1 MHADTLMVFH
11 QIFLVATIMLLMDF
25 GWLAANNKYHNRVFA
40 ELQGQPLQVRIIPA
54 VLVYILMIVGVWF
67 FAVAPSTS
75 WSEAAG
81 RGALIGV
88 IMYGL
93 YDLTNYATLVNY
105 PLEYAVSDM
114 MWGTFLCAVVAG
126 TVKWFLPA

>member
-1 MHADTLMVFH
+1 MTPDTVLIV
-11 QIFLVATIMLLMDF
+11 QQVVLVATVMLLMDF
-25 GWLAANNKYHNRVFA
+25 GWLAANNKYHRRVFA
-40 ELQGQPLQVRIIPA
+40 ELQGQPLQVRIVPA
-54 VLVYILMIVGVWF
+54 VLVYLLMIVGVWF
-67 FAVAPSTS
+67 FAVAPAAD

-81 RGALIGV
+81 RGALIGA

-105 PLEYAVSDM
+105 PIEYAISDM

-126 TVKWFLPA
+126 TVKWFA

>member
-1 MHADTLMVFH
+1 MNADTLLAIH
-11 QIFLVATIMLLMDF
+11 QIFLVATIMLLLDF
-25 GWLAANNKYHNRVFA
+25 GWLAANNKYHRRVFA

-54 VLVYILMIVGVWF
+54 VLVYLLMIVAVWF
-67 FAVAPSTS
+67 FAVSPAGD

-105 PLEYAVSDM
+105 PIEYAVTDM
-114 MWGTFLCAVVAG
+114 MWGTFLCAVVG
-126 TVKWFLPA
+126 GVTKWLAP

>member
-1 MHADTLMVFH
+1 MTPDTVLIVQQVIMVAA
-11 QIFLVATIMLLMDF
+11 VMLLMDF
-25 GWLAANNKYHNRVFA
+25 GWLAANNKYHRRVFA

-67 FAVAPSTS
+67 FAVAPSSDWT
-75 WSEAAG
+75 EAAG
-81 RGALIGV
+81 RGALIGA

-114 MWGTFLCAVVAG
+114 MWGTFLCAAVASI
-126 TVKWFLPA
+126 VKYFA